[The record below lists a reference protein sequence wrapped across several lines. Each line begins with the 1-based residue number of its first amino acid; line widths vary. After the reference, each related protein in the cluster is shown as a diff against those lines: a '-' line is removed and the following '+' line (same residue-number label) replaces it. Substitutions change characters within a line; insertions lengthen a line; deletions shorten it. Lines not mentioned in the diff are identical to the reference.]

1 MSGFEDG
8 GSASAEQHLN
18 QDTGFE
24 DQGAEAGLE
33 VQSIPNLSLQESA
46 KFMQSL
52 EAASEGTRQ
61 LYELRAEERRL
72 RTTLCRMVSYILSF
86 LDTSI
91 PVTPTLLDTPAYR
104 VKDAYL
110 SSDGV
115 LYMTL
120 SSEEKKLRRLSEL
133 EGETI
138 LKVVDDVMPNITR
151 KIEAD
156 AHSLNELIA
165 VMDRAVKEL
174 EKSQPALANSSN
186 RDESEAEDLVR
197 KTLNA

>member
-1 MSGFEDG
+1 MSGFEG
-8 GSASAEQHLN
+8 EGPASAEQQLN

-33 VQSIPNLSLQESA
+33 AQPIHNVAPRESA

-61 LYELRAEERRL
+61 LYELKAEERRL
-72 RTTLCRMVSYILSF
+72 RSTLSQMVSDILSF
-86 LDTSI
+86 LDASI
-91 PVTPTLLDTPAYR
+91 PVTPTLLDTPSYR

-120 SSEEKKLRRLSEL
+120 SGDEKKLRRLSDL

-138 LKVVDDVMPNITR
+138 LEVVDDVMPKITR
-151 KIEAD
+151 KIEAN
-156 AHSLNELIA
+156 AHSLNELIT

-174 EKSQPALANSSN
+174 EKSQPALANSSS
-186 RDESEAEDLVR
+186 RDDSEAEDLVR
-197 KTLNA
+197 KTLNT